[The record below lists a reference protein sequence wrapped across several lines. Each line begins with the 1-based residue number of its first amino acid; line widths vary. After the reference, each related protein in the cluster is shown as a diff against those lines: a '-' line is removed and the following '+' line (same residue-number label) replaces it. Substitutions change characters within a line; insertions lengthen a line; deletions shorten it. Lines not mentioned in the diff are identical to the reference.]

1 MHNTEV
7 LVHRICGTYV
17 WYESE

>member
-7 LVHRICGTYV
+7 LVYRICGTYV